1 MMHDGIS
8 GPTFSI
14 ELEALR
20 RLAGHD
26 FAELVRRAEA
36 NPDGWNVLA
45 ASMEAAQV
53 PVTRFVAL
61 WQIAAEN
68 LQAVSLELERRAHG
82 DRRN

>member
-1 MMHDGIS
+1 MQDGIS
-8 GPTFSI
+8 GPVFSI

-26 FAELVRRAEA
+26 RAELVRRAEQ
-36 NPDGWNVLA
+36 NPAAWNALA
-45 ASMEAAQV
+45 ESMEAAQV
-53 PVTRFVAL
+53 PVSRFIAL

-68 LQAVSLELERRAHG
+68 LQVVSCELARRAHG